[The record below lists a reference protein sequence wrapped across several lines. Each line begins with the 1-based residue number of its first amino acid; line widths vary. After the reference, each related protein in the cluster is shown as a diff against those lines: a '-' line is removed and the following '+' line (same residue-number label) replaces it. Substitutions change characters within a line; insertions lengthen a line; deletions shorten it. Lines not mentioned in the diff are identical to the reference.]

1 MVLPPLVIPGAFL
14 VTLRGS
20 CNGKTVDNVIG
31 VTNPGTPVA
40 TPASIAT
47 IVGNAWKD
55 NSGPMGELTPAYTF
69 LGVHV
74 VDLSSTT
81 GGVADVGFSAQGG
94 KSAGDLATMASCALI
109 KYSGG
114 TRQRRGNGRMYIGPL
129 MESQINSDGR
139 TLGSG
144 AQSSFATKFQHF
156 NDTIG
161 TAGLAWVVLSR
172 KYSSHS
178 QPIQNVSVDGTIA
191 SQRRRLR

>member
-20 CNGKTVDNVIG
+20 ANGKTVDNVIG

-40 TPASIAT
+40 TPASIGT
-47 IVGNAWKD
+47 IVGDAWKD
-55 NSGPMGELTPAYTF
+55 NSGPMGELTPAYSF

-74 VDLSSTT
+74 VDLNSTT
-81 GGVADVGFSAQGG
+81 GGVADVGYSVSGG
-94 KSAGDLATMASCALI
+94 KSPGDLATMASCALI
-109 KYSGG
+109 KYNGG

-129 MESQINSDGR
+129 LESQINSDGR
-139 TLGSG
+139 TLNSTT
-144 AQSSFATKFQHF
+144 QTSWATKFAHF
-156 NDTIG
+156 NAALG
-161 TAGLAWVVLSR
+161 TGGLAWVVLSR

-178 QPIQNVSVDGTIA
+178 DPIQTIAVDGTIA